1 MLPATDPHRLNTE
14 LDRRLFELESLL
26 KAGEALQGELDP
38 GALCRLL
45 MTMVRERVRVGQLAV
60 LLHDE
65 ETGLLGVEEVQ
76 GLPEQSKD
84 LAFPAEQGIL
94 FSLLRSGEPF
104 SVVDLDGQ
112 PRFPDIFAENRLE
125 QLGGRL
131 WIPLTMPGRVVGV
144 LSVGLGR
151 DDQPVPADQHTFLHR
166 LASRAALAIHTAV
179 LYRSIQIA
187 RKDLDRSLHSLSLLF
202 DVTRALSA
210 VSNLNRL
217 LRLILERAIEAV
229 DAEKGSLMLF
239 DDVTGELAIRVV
251 FGLPDKEVEA
261 KINDGEIACRTF
273 KPGEGIAGEVFATG
287 KPICVDKT
295 ESNDNFKGKDGN
307 YARSLLCVPLTVED
321 ETIGV
326 INITNKKE
334 GLPFAP
340 EDQEILGALGDQ
352 AAIAIARARLYE
364 AAITDGMT
372 GLFIRRFTMH
382 KLREEVKRSRRYGNA
397 LGVVMCD
404 IDHFKRVNDTWGH
417 PAGDAV
423 IIKVAETLRSGLRID
438 VDLAGRHGGEEFLLL
453 MPQTDAEGTG
463 VAAERLRAAIE
474 GLEVE
479 IGGGRILKVTMSF
492 GATELGSAD
501 DADSIIER
509 ADQALFESKESGRNK
524 VTVFA
529 HDRVEPEPEPAGE

>member
-1 MLPATDPHRLNTE
+1 MPVTDDPIRLNAL

-26 KAGEALQGELDP
+26 KAGEALQGELDV
-38 GALCRLL
+38 GALGQLL
-45 MTMVRERVRVGQLAV
+45 MTMVRERVHVGQLAV

-65 ETGLLGVEEVQ
+65 DTGLLAVEEVQ
-76 GLPEQSKD
+76 GLPDEVKD
-84 LAFPAEQGIL
+84 LAVPDQQGIL
-94 FSLLRSGEPF
+94 WSLLRSGEPF
-104 SVVDLDGQ
+104 SVVDLANQ
-112 PRFPDIFAENRLE
+112 PRFPVIFEENRLE
-125 QLGGRL
+125 QLQGRL
-131 WIPLTMPGRVVGV
+131 WIPLVMPGRVVGV
-144 LSVGLGR
+144 LSVGVDRQGHKV
-151 DDQPVPADQHTFLHR
+151 DPDQHTFLQR
-166 LASRAALAIHTAV
+166 LASRAALAIHTAM

-187 RKDLDRSLHSLSLLF
+187 RKDLDRSLHQLSLLF

-210 VSNLNRL
+210 VSNLTKL

-229 DAEKGSLMLF
+229 DAEKGSLMLY
-239 DDVTGELAIRVV
+239 DDVSGEIAIRVV
-251 FGLPDKEVEA
+251 FGLPDKEVER

-273 KPGEGIAGEVFATG
+273 KPGEGVAGKVFSTG
-287 KPICVDKT
+287 KSICVDNTDADEKF
-295 ESNDNFKGKDGN
+295 EGKERHFT
-307 YARSLLCVPLTVED
+307 RSLLCVPLTVDD

-340 EDQEILGALGDQ
+340 EDKEILGALADQ

-372 GLFIRRFTMH
+372 GLFIRRFAMH

-423 IIKVAETLRSGLRID
+423 IIGVANTLRAGLRVD
-438 VDLAGRHGGEEFLLL
+438 VDLAGRYGGEEFLLV
-453 MPQTDAEGTG
+453 MPQTDAPGTG
-463 VAAERLRAAIE
+463 VAADRLRAAIE
-474 GLEVE
+474 ALEVE
-479 IGGGRILKVTMSF
+479 TGGGRKLKVTMSF
-492 GATELGSAD
+492 GVTEMGPED
-501 DADSIIER
+501 TADSVIAR
-509 ADQALFESKESGRNK
+509 ADQALYVSKESGRNK

-529 HDRVEPEPEPAGE
+529 HDHVVPEPEAE